1 MKKVLI
7 FSWCGVPI
15 LFIQACQNLLK
26 QPALNCLDCL
36 AYDWNES
43 NFFNSLGALG
53 FVPFRQNLAYIYN
66 KWAIR
71 SLGLQLQ
78 NCLLCSYSDERFFVC
93 VLGSKAM
100 GFCDCRVL
108 VVLICIGCLAFQPGK
123 VCGLRNM
130 DLVLRWNE
138 GHGQAAENWRLLKA
152 VDAKDVNIVE
162 QLAPAPSALDPNQSN
177 KRRVRRGSDPIHN
190 KC

>member
-66 KWAIR
+66 KWAIS

-78 NCLLCSYSDERFFVC
+78 NCLLCSYSDERFFC
-93 VLGSKAM
+93 MCFGLESYGLLRLQGA
-100 GFCDCRVL
+100 CRSHLYWVPSL
-108 VVLICIGCLAFQPGK
+108 STRKGLWTEKHGPGPQ
-123 VCGLRNM
+123 M
-130 DLVLRWNE
+130 E
-138 GHGQAAENWRLLKA
+138 
-152 VDAKDVNIVE
+152 
-162 QLAPAPSALDPNQSN
+162 
-177 KRRVRRGSDPIHN
+177 
-190 KC
+190 

>member
-1 MKKVLI
+1 
-7 FSWCGVPI
+7 
-15 LFIQACQNLLK
+15 
-26 QPALNCLDCL
+26 
-36 AYDWNES
+36 
-43 NFFNSLGALG
+43 
-53 FVPFRQNLAYIYN
+53 
-66 KWAIR
+66 
-71 SLGLQLQ
+71 
-78 NCLLCSYSDERFFVC
+78 
-93 VLGSKAM
+93 
-100 GFCDCRVL
+100 
-108 VVLICIGCLAFQPGK
+108 
-123 VCGLRNM
+123 M